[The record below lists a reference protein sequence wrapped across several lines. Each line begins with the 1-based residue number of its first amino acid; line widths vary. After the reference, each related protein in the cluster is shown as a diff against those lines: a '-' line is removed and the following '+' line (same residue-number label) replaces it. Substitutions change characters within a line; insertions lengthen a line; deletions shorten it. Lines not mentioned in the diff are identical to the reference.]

1 MKILIAE
8 DDPVSRRL
16 LESYLTRWGHEV
28 AVTEDGA
35 EAWRAFEAQHFP
47 IVISDWVMPE
57 VDGLELIRRV
67 RSHPRPGYVYTIL
80 LTAKSQ
86 KEDIVQGM
94 ESGADDFVTKPFDRD
109 ELRVRLRA
117 GERILRL
124 EEMLA
129 DRAEQLRAVELAPRP
144 AHWPGLTNALTGEIE
159 AVILN
164 VAAELAQL
172 RSQVPPGQH
181 SDPLLADALERLAR
195 ARERLA
201 SLRARVPEPG
211 TTE

>member
-129 DRAEQLRAVELAPRP
+129 DRAEQLRQGYLP
-144 AHWPGLTNALTGEIE
+144 A
-159 AVILN
+159 
-164 VAAELAQL
+164 
-172 RSQVPPGQH
+172 RM
-181 SDPLLADALERLAR
+181 RM
-195 ARERLA
+195 
-201 SLRARVPEPG
+201 RVPWAQRAICIDC
-211 TTE
+211 TTIAVSPDHEL